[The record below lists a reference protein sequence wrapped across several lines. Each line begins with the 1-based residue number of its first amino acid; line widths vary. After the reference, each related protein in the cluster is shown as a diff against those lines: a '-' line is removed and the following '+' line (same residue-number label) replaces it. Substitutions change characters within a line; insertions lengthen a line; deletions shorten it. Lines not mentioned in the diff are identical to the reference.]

1 MLDWIK
7 KIAGYAPD
15 IATAI
20 ASGGAT
26 LPATALRIVSKELL
40 GYETDD
46 PNLVEKAVKDA
57 TPEQLLA
64 LTRCNNEFVVEKMSI
79 EAGEMSN
86 ARQMYQST
94 GHEQAD
100 KIADKV
106 MNWNMPAAVV
116 LGLVQILALSYFT
129 DLPEMVVLAIGNVSG
144 WIIKG
149 LLDERATV
157 CGFYFG
163 SSIGSKSK
171 DVSNGNSVGISK

>member
-1 MLDWIK
+1 MFDWIK

-15 IATAI
+15 IALAVATGGTSAI
-20 ASGGAT
+20 AT
-26 LPATALRIVSKELL
+26 TALRIVSKELT
-40 GYETDD
+40 GDEDAPIETVQQA
-46 PNLVEKAVKDA
+46 VENA
-57 TPEQLLA
+57 THDQLLA
-64 LTRCNNEFVVEKMSI
+64 LKRCNNEFMLEKMHI
-79 EAGEMSN
+79 EAGEMAS
-86 ARQMYQST
+86 ARDMYKST

-106 MNWNMPAAVV
+106 MNWNMPAAVI
-116 LGLVQILALSYFT
+116 LGLVQILALAYFT

-163 SSIGSKSK
+163 SSIGSKAK
-171 DVSNGNSVGISK
+171 DAPNKETST